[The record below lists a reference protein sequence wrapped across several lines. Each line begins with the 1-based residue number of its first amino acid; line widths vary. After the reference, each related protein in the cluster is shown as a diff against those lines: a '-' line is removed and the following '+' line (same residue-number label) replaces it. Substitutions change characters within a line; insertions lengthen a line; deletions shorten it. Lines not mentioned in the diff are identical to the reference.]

1 MSLFGSAILERLRVD
16 SPASD
21 PDNPFYRVFD
31 GSVGEWLDNFDV
43 DRFHESLFV
52 QEATGDWL
60 DLHGEHYG
68 VKRRVDET
76 DADYFER
83 IVKHTKGEL
92 TPQLL
97 SADFGL
103 LVFVDVAGF
112 SVDGLTLTSDNRFIN
127 SDGWVVVCDDETR
140 RLVEA
145 GFVLNEAVRWFV
157 V

>member
-16 SPASD
+16 SPAAD
-21 PDNPFYRVFD
+21 PGNPFYKVFD
-31 GSVGEWLDNFDV
+31 GSVGEWLDSFDV
-43 DRFHESLFV
+43 DGFHESLFV
-52 QEATGDWL
+52 HEAGGEWL
-60 DLHGEHYG
+60 DLHGEQYG

-76 DADYFER
+76 DEDYLVR

-97 SADFGL
+97 SVDFGL
-103 LVFVDVAGF
+103 LVLVDVPGF

-127 SDGWVVVCDDETR
+127 TEGWIVLCDAETK
-140 RLVEA
+140 RLVEDS
-145 GFVLNEAVRWFV
+145 FVLNEAVRWFV

>member
-21 PDNPFYRVFD
+21 PGNPFYKVFD

-43 DRFHESLFV
+43 DGFHESLFV
-52 QEATGDWL
+52 HEANGEWL
-60 DLHGEHYG
+60 DLHGEQYG

-76 DADYFER
+76 DEDYLVR

-97 SADFGL
+97 SVDFGL
-103 LVFVDVAGF
+103 LVLVDVVGF

-127 SDGWVVVCDDETR
+127 TEGWIVLCDAETK
-140 RLVEA
+140 RLVESS
-145 GFVLNEAVRWFV
+145 FVLNEAVRWFV